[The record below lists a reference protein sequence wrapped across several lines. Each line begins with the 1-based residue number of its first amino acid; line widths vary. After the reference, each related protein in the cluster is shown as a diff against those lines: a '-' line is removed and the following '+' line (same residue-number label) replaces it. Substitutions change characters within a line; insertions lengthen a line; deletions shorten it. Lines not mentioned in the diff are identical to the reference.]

1 MITKNLQVANFN
13 VVFGDKEE
21 PMLNYFDDIVYPA
34 LISGIV
40 KKTKDGKYLIKDVE
54 IIKDKKNN
62 YILKGIF
69 IKQTHLLIK
78 SDLNEYGELIE
89 KDEEYST
96 APYSLFA
103 INLLNHRM
111 VFMPNQKGSPTLSN
125 FKTTVQHLIST
136 YIKNNKA
143 VLKCTVGYALVNVVG
158 IPSSRSMD
166 EMLKKVKKIKS
177 LKLSFFPL
185 NGDLDFSAAFDCLFG
200 NMRETVGSNKA
211 SLTFNSPKNIEGVKA
226 VIEQSGGYNYT
237 YCKSYY

>member
-1 MITKNLQVANFN
+1 M
-13 VVFGDKEE
+13 
-21 PMLNYFDDIVYPA
+21 
-34 LISGIV
+34 
-40 KKTKDGKYLIKDVE
+40 
-54 IIKDKKNN
+54 
-62 YILKGIF
+62 
-69 IKQTHLLIK
+69 LIK

-143 VLKCTVGYALVNVVG
+143 VLKCTVGYALVNIVG

-226 VIEQSGGYNYT
+226 VIEQSGGTIIPTVKAITNDGSELKLSDSEFSEKYELDINGDLDINEVSDQLVDKMST
-237 YCKSYY
+237 ISTLNFTTKEHDKIFLKNVIKIRPFIKDKGTR